1 MTVTTP
7 KQQQQPVKKE
17 ATRDAY
23 GQTLLELGETNK
35 NIVVL
40 DADLAKSTTT
50 LKFGKKFPERFF
62 DMGIAEANMMNTAAG
77 LATCGK
83 IPFVSTFCIF
93 ATGRAWEQVRNTI
106 CYSGLNVKIVATHGG
121 VAVGADGSSHQCIE
135 DFALMSSIPT
145 MTVIEP
151 CDSIETRKA
160 IKAVVDHQ
168 GPVYIRLGRSPSPV
182 ITEERTPFEIGKAN
196 VLREGKDVTIA
207 ACGIMVP
214 NALKAAEDLSARG
227 IEATVIN
234 FHTIKPL
241 DRKTL
246 VMCAKRTGAVVTAEQ
261 HVLEGGLGAA
271 VALALARE
279 YPVPMEA
286 VGIDN
291 RFGQSGDPELLFKEY
306 HLTPDDI
313 LQAALRAY
321 GRK

>member
-7 KQQQQPVKKE
+7 KQQQPVKKE

-135 DFALMSSIPT
+135 DFALMTSIPT

-246 VMCAKRTGAVVTAEQ
+246 VMCARRTGAVVTAEQ

-279 YPVPMEA
+279 CPVPMEA

>member
-106 CYSGLNVKIVATHGG
+106 CYSGLNVKIAATHGG

>member
-1 MTVTTP
+1 
-7 KQQQQPVKKE
+7 KQQQPVKKE

-135 DFALMSSIPT
+135 DFALMTSIPT

-227 IEATVIN
+227 IEATIIN

-246 VMCAKRTGAVVTAEQ
+246 VMCARRTGAVVTAEQ

-279 YPVPMEA
+279 CPVPMEA

>member
-23 GQTLLELGETNK
+23 GQALLELGETNK

-168 GPVYIRLGRSPSPV
+168 GPVYIRLGRSPAPV

-227 IEATVIN
+227 IEATIIN

>member
-106 CYSGLNVKIVATHGG
+106 CYSGLNVKIAATHGG

-160 IKAVVDHQ
+160 IKAVVDHE

-182 ITEERTPFEIGKAN
+182 ITEESTPFEIGKAN

-291 RFGQSGDPELLFKEY
+291 RFGQSGDPELLFREY